1 MAILKE
7 RDEEKAN
14 YAKDSHRYI
23 NPEIILEQYEA
34 LSPLAMM
41 LLW

>member
-14 YAKDSHRYI
+14 NAKNSHRYI
-23 NPEIILEQYEA
+23 NPEIVLEQDEA

-41 LLW
+41 LFW